1 MVEGLQARRQ
11 ACGRKSFIGKDLL
24 ASACIDREHLA
35 GIHAVNPGS
44 ATFLFSV
51 PCQGR

>member
-11 ACGRKSFIGKDLL
+11 ACGRTSFIGKDLL
-24 ASACIDREHLA
+24 ASACIDRELA
-35 GIHAVNPGS
+35 GVHAVNPGS

-51 PCQGR
+51 QCLGR